1 MTSPLYRII
10 ITIGILVTSLLA
22 CSSDRELSLPE
33 IRALSNRAEWAV
45 AQDSY
50 VRVHRQADLTSPVI
64 GHFRRG
70 DVVAVIR
77 ESAFTDEID
86 GRYRRW
92 YQVTNDLFDGWVFG
106 TGIVLYDSREQASNA
121 SGAMQR

>member
-1 MTSPLYRII
+1 MTSLLYRII
-10 ITIGILVTSLLA
+10 ITISIMVAGLLA

-33 IRALSNRAEWAV
+33 VRALSNRAEWAV

-50 VRVHRQADLTSPVI
+50 VRVHRRADLASPVI

-70 DVVAVIR
+70 DVVAVLR

-86 GRYRRW
+86 GRFRRW

-106 TGIVLYDSREQASNA
+106 TALMLYDSREQANNA
-121 SGAMQR
+121 SGALRR